1 MFYISALPDL
11 NLELVTTNYLGEPLP
26 WTLIKEE
33 IEVAINKPTFPR
45 NAPRISIDQYEMYHG
60 VRVTEFI
67 MTEPRELGLWT
78 GKYADNKKMS
88 TLKDRC
94 LVM

>member
-1 MFYISALPDL
+1 M
-11 NLELVTTNYLGEPLP
+11 ELVTTNYLGEPLP

-33 IEVAINKPTFPR
+33 VSTAINTPTFPA
-45 NAPRISIDQYEMYHG
+45 NAPKISMDQYELYYG

-67 MTEPRELGLWT
+67 MTEPRELGLWS
-78 GKYADNKKMS
+78 GKYAENRKMS

-94 LVM
+94 VVM